1 MGKRNLGLELCRAVI
16 EPAPAKVARLLS
28 EGADPNVVGDKRY
41 PRMADRTP
49 LWLAVNDAGL
59 EASTTWTD
67 FHTALREVFSD
78 VSKRDYS
85 ATRKKFVEIA
95 RQLIKAGADLE
106 KRSFGGTPL
115 RIAVHH
121 RDEQLVKLLLDKGA
135 NPNAETF
142 SIISKLVKRN
152 SHTPAYYNTVLH
164 EAVEKNAISIGEA
177 LLAAG
182 ADPTRKDHEGR
193 TSLEIAREKGHTE
206 ILKLLEKANSSK

>member
-1 MGKRNLGLELCRAVI
+1 MGKRNLGLELCQAVV
-16 EPAPAKVARLLS
+16 EPAPAKVARLLA
-28 EGADPNVVGDKRY
+28 EGADPNVVGDRRY
-41 PRMADRTP
+41 ARIADRTP
-49 LWLAVNDAGL
+49 LWLAINNAGL

-78 VSKRDYS
+78 VAERDYS
-85 ATRKKFVEIA
+85 ATRKKFVEIV

-121 RDEQLVKLLLDKGA
+121 RDDQLVKLLLEEGA

-164 EAVEKNAISIGEA
+164 EAVEKEVISIVGA

-182 ADPTRKDHEGR
+182 ADPRRKDHEGK
-193 TSLEIAREKGHTE
+193 TPLEIAREKNHTE
-206 ILKLLEKANSSK
+206 ILKLLEKTNSSK